1 MMVMMSLMHLW
12 RVFMANYLVEYYNE
26 IEAGHIIVGEELKTV
41 LKRLV
46 DDLDNPKY
54 IYDEYQGQIRIDFI
68 EKFCKHTKSPFNGM
82 PFLLELWE
90 KAMLQVAYGF
100 KYKSTGLRR
109 FNEVLLL
116 VARKNGKTTFVAGID
131 LAEFFLSRG
140 GVDIVC
146 ASNTNDQASIL
157 FEEINNM
164 REQSRALSKE
174 NRSKKNIFYIYSP
187 KTKNKIKK
195 LSAQSRN
202 LDGYNIE
209 VGCIDE
215 VHQMTDSKVYDAV
228 KQSQS
233 TKKEPL
239 IFIITT
245 EGNVVGGFLDKKLE
259 YCRKMIKGEIEDDHV
274 LPWLYT
280 QDSINEIYEDSSTW
294 QKSNPSLGTVKTK
307 HYLEDIMN
315 KSKNDLSTRLT
326 MLCKDFNIKQLE
338 SGSWLTYDDLN
349 NEEKFNLDDL
359 RDSYAIA
366 GVDLSSTTDLTASI
380 LLVIKNGKKYI
391 IPHFFM
397 PSEVLQK
404 RIQEDSVPYD
414 IWVKRGLITL
424 TEGSQNDF
432 SKVTEWFLKMVREYD
447 IRPLWVGYD
456 PWNSKYWVDEMDDS
470 GFTMEKIRQ
479 GVFTLSEP
487 MKQLEADL
495 KNKIVIYNDNPIL
508 KWCLANTQAKVDI
521 NGNIQPSKLN
531 SKYKRIDG
539 AVALIIAYA
548 VLNIYKK
555 DYETMIS

>member
-1 MMVMMSLMHLW
+1 M
-12 RVFMANYLVEYYNE
+12 NYLKEYYKQINDGK
-26 IEAGHIIVGEELKTV
+26 ITVGKELKSV
-41 LKRLV
+41 LDGLIK
-46 DDLDNPKY
+46 DLDNPRY
-54 IYDEYQGQIRIDFI
+54 IFDERPGELRIKFI
-68 EKFCKHTKSPFNGM
+68 ETFCKHTKAPFNGQ

-90 KAMLQVAYGF
+90 KAFLQVAYGF
-100 KYKSTGLRR
+100 KFKKTNLRR
-109 FNEVLLL
+109 FNEAILLI
-116 VARKNGKTTFVAGID
+116 ARKNGKTSFIAGID
-131 LAEFFLSRG
+131 LAEFFLSSG

-164 REQSRALSKE
+164 REQSKSLSKE
-174 NRSKKNIFYIYSP
+174 NRSKKNIFCIYSP
-187 KTKNKIKK
+187 RNKNKIKK
-195 LSAQSRN
+195 LSAQSHN

-215 VHQMTDSKVYDAV
+215 VHSMSDSKVYDAI

-259 YCRKMIKGEIEDDHV
+259 YCRKVIKGEIEDEKI

-280 QDSINEIYEDSSTW
+280 QDSEQEVFNDKSSW
-294 QKSNPSLGTVKTK
+294 QKSNPSLGKVKMPS
-307 HYLEDIMN
+307 YLEDIMN
-315 KSKNDLSTRLT
+315 KAKNDLSTRVT
-326 MLCKDFNIKQLE
+326 MLCKDFNIKQVE
-338 SGSWLTYDDLN
+338 FGSWLTFDELN
-349 NEEKFNLDDL
+349 NETTFNIEEL

-366 GVDLSSTTDLTASI
+366 GVDLSSTTDLTAAT
-380 LLVIKNGKKYI
+380 LLVRKNGKNYI
-391 IPHFFM
+391 VPHFFM

-404 RIQEDSVPYD
+404 RISEDNVPYD

-432 SKVTEWFLKMVREYD
+432 SKVTEWFLEMIRTYD

-456 PWNSKYWVDEMDDS
+456 PWNSQYWVDEMNDN
-470 GFTMEKIRQ
+470 GFNLEKVRQ
-479 GVFTLSEP
+479 GVFSLSEP

-495 KNKIVIYNDNPIL
+495 KSKNVIYNNNPIL

-521 NGNIQPSKLN
+521 NGNIQPCKLN

-539 AVALIIAYA
+539 TVSLIIAYA
-548 VLNIYKK
+548 VLNRYRK
-555 DYETMIS
+555 EFENMSS

>member
-1 MMVMMSLMHLW
+1 M
-12 RVFMANYLVEYYNE
+12 NYLLEYVREINE
-26 IEAGHIIVGEELKTV
+26 GNIIVGNELKIV
-41 LKRLV
+41 LDRLV
-46 DDLDNPKY
+46 QDLNNPRY
-54 IYDEYQGQIRIDFI
+54 IFDERPGNIRIDFI
-68 EKFCKHTKSPFNGM
+68 EKFCKHTKSPFNGE
-82 PFLLELWE
+82 PFILELWE
-90 KAMLQVAYGF
+90 KALLQVSYGF
-100 KYKSTGLRR
+100 KFAETGLRR
-109 FNEVLLL
+109 FNEVVLL
-116 VARKNGKTTFVAGID
+116 VARKNGKTTFIAGID
-131 LAEFFLSRG
+131 LAEFFLSQG

-164 REQSRALSKE
+164 REQSKVLSKDK
-174 NRSKKNIFYIYSP
+174 RSRKNIFYIYSP
-187 KTKNKIKK
+187 KSKNKIKK

-215 VHQMTDSKVYDAV
+215 VHQMTDSKVYDAI

-259 YCRKMIKGEIEDDHV
+259 YCRKLIKGEITDERM

-280 QDSINEIYEDSSTW
+280 QDSINEIYEDKATW
-294 QKSNPSLGTVKTK
+294 QKSNPSLGKIKT
-307 HYLEDIMN
+307 YSYIEDIMN
-315 KSKNDLSTRLT
+315 KAQNDLSTRLT

-338 SGSWLTYDDLN
+338 SGSWLTFNELN
-349 NEEKFNLDDL
+349 NETKFDMDL
-359 RDSYAIA
+359 IRDSYAIG

-380 LLVIKNGKKYI
+380 LLVIKDGKKYI
-391 IPHFFM
+391 ISHFFM
-397 PSEVLQK
+397 PSEVLEK
-404 RIQEDSVPYD
+404 RMQEDNVPYD

-432 SKVTEWFLKMVREYD
+432 SMVTQWFLNMVHNYD

-456 PWNSKYWVDEMDDS
+456 PWNSRYWVDEMEEA
-470 GFTMEKIRQ
+470 GFTMEKVRQ
-479 GVFTLSEP
+479 GIYTLSEP

-495 KNKIVIYNDNPIL
+495 KNKIVIYDNNPIL
-508 KWCLANTQAKVDI
+508 KWCLANTQAKVDV

-539 AVALIIAYA
+539 TVALIISYA
-548 VLNIYKK
+548 VLNLYKK
-555 DYETMIS
+555 DYENMIS